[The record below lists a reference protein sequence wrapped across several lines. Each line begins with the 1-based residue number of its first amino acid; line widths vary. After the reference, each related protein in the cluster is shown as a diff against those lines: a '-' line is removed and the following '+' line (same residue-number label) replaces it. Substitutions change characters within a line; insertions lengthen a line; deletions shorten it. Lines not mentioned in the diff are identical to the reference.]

1 MIETRNDCKS
11 MCKEVIADLDW
22 FTSYVVSQVGGNLP
36 PDPSNYARNDILA
49 CMTDLLDACTKQV
62 RLLQALA
69 VCVSDMIDAQTEE
82 DPEESQKTPFPE
94 EGIIYE

>member
-36 PDPSNYARNDILA
+36 PDPSNYARNDIIN
-49 CMTDLLDACTKQV
+49 CMADLLDACTKQV

-69 VCVSDMIDAQTEE
+69 VCVSDMIDAQTEA
-82 DPEESQKTPFPE
+82 DPEESREPVFSSQVKD
-94 EGIIYE
+94 YE